1 MVGEMLRIGADWFVY
16 LACERNAA
24 GQVDLDVEMLARC
37 ARPAMH
43 ALRALVTDW
52 FVYVGGLCTLD
63 RTAI

>member
-1 MVGEMLRIGADWFVY
+1 
-16 LACERNAA
+16 
-24 GQVDLDVEMLARC
+24 MLARC